1 METDGQWIDCAAL
14 EYIVMDAMG
23 VIVDGVEAARETNIG
38 VEVICIAMT
47 PEGEELVCSHDEGV
61 TFEPVRARMDIP
73 GGMISM
79 SEEV

>member
-73 GGMISM
+73 GGMIST

>member
-1 METDGQWIDCAAL
+1 
-14 EYIVMDAMG
+14 MDAMG

-73 GGMISM
+73 GGMIST